1 MSLASGLGE
10 QQPWRLLLHGG
21 DAGSGR
27 SSLAVG
33 VWRTDPVGG
42 GRHRRLVSPLTPP
55 PRPPCQGA
63 ADLSPGHGRLLPTW
77 GGGGSGA
84 TSPTLWTACGGRI
97 LRMAADTVTSAAPRP
112 TSSLTRHGGCR
123 QRRPPPLPPRLRVSS
138 STMRPSWCGAR
149 PASPMWLHLA
159 KGVWLGVGMGGRQD
173 CI

>member
-77 GGGGSGA
+77 GGDLA
-84 TSPTLWTACGGRI
+84 R
-97 LRMAADTVTSAAPRP
+97 
-112 TSSLTRHGGCR
+112 
-123 QRRPPPLPPRLRVSS
+123 PPLPYGRRVEAGSCAWRPTPSPRRPRAPPPPSQGMAAVVNGGHHLFLHDFVCPPPRCDPPGAVLVRPPRCG
-138 STMRPSWCGAR
+138 ST
-149 PASPMWLHLA
+149 
-159 KGVWLGVGMGGRQD
+159 
-173 CI
+173 